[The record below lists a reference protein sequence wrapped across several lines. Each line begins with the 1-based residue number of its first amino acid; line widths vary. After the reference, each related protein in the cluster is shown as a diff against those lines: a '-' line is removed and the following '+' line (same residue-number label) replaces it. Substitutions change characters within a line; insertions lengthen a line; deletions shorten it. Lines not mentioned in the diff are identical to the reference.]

1 MLSVKRKHF
10 FIAIMVIKSISNE
23 KVKFFRSL
31 LTAKGRKQEGCYVAE
46 GANLVKDIPA
56 SQKVKLLFVKESR
69 EEFFRDIT
77 DAFSAEKVV
86 LSDELF
92 DRVSDTVSPAGIA
105 AVIEIPKSAEISALN
120 DDKIIVLDHVS
131 DAGNVGAV
139 LRTAVAA
146 GYTSAVLLGCADP
159 YSPKAVRASMSAIF
173 KIKLCFCD
181 NSAFLCSKNIVK
193 YDIMVLDM
201 MGENIF
207 TQVPRGKY
215 ALVVGNE
222 AHGVSDDIKAVGR
235 KLSIPMAGM
244 ESLNAAVSAGVAMY
258 LLERNQ
264 FKQ

>member
-1 MLSVKRKHF
+1 MKV
-10 FIAIMVIKSISNE
+10 MVITSISNE
-23 KVKFFRSL
+23 KVKLFRSL
-31 LTAKGRKQEGCYVAE
+31 ASAKGRKEAGLYIAE
-46 GANLVKDIPA
+46 GANLVKDIPLRD
-56 SQKVKLLFVKESR
+56 SVSTLFVKQSR
-69 EEFFRDIT
+69 EEDFREIT
-77 DAFSAEKVV
+77 NRFPSAEKVV

-92 DRVSDTVSPAGIA
+92 DRVSDTVTPAGIA
-105 AVIEIPKSAEISALN
+105 ALVKIPKSAELS
-120 DDKIIVLDHVS
+120 DVFEDKIIVLDHLS

-146 GYTSAVLLGCADP
+146 GYKTAILLGCADP

-173 KIKLCFCD
+173 KIKICFSD
-181 NSAFLCSKNIVK
+181 NEAFLCSKNIVK

-207 TQVPRGKY
+207 THLPHGKY

-222 AHGVSDDIKAVGR
+222 AHGVSSEIKSVGR
-235 KLSIPMAGM
+235 KLSIPMQSM

-258 LLERNQ
+258 ILERNQ